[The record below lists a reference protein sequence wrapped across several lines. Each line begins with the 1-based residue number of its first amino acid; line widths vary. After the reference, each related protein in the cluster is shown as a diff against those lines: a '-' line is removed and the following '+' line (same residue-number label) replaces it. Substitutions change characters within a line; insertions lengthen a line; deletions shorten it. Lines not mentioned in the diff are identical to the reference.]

1 MSSIGLIE
9 WNLELC
15 HINQAV
21 CKTKIGRRAGLKKL
35 WDYSLVLAIFA
46 LVGPLPLLF
55 PFVVTDPPSFWAGL
69 FLSFSILNFPANFVT
84 GNGSILNTWWIC
96 LKAINLRDFCASE
109 VRSSFSWL
117 VKFSMASLASFSQ
130 GSNNPGDPLS
140 TQPPKI
146 KDNYMIKMFKSLNQ
160 CFAQNSQNLL
170 AGSTAAL
177 LETLF

>member
-1 MSSIGLIE
+1 MVYEKEILPMFV
-9 WNLELC
+9 
-15 HINQAV
+15 INN
-21 CKTKIGRRAGLKKL
+21 KKENWIYVKQKMGGGQVRKNFL
-35 WDYSLVLAIFA
+35 DYSLVLAIFA
-46 LVGPLPLLF
+46 LVGPFPLLF
-55 PFVVTDPPSFWAGL
+55 PFVVTDPPSFWGL

-117 VKFSMASLASFSQ
+117 VKFSIASLASFSQ

-146 KDNYMIKMFKSLNQ
+146 KDNYMIR
-160 CFAQNSQNLL
+160 
-170 AGSTAAL
+170 G
-177 LETLF
+177 